1 MEGDTPKLDEPRHTE
16 RRYPEIVVVALI
28 AAVAFLTFYT
38 MFGQWRFTASGQIV
52 AQPTATPVETPEAAS
67 VPTEQPTPQAQPSPT
82 QGPEK
87 VRVANADVPV
97 NMRAK
102 PGTSAEVVVAVP
114 VGTVLEIVG
123 PDQKVDGQIWRNV
136 KDPAGNVGYMLA
148 DFLVPVR

>member
-1 MEGDTPKLDEPRHTE
+1 MEGQTPRLDEPRKAD

-52 AQPTATPVETPEAAS
+52 AQATATPAETPQAAL
-67 VPTEQPTPQAQPSPT
+67 VPSPQPTPRVQPTPT
-82 QGPEK
+82 KGPEK
-87 VRVANADVPV
+87 VKVANADVPV

-102 PGTSAEVVVAVP
+102 PGTSADIVVAVP

-123 PDQKVDGQIWRNV
+123 PDQKVDGQVWRNV
-136 KDPAGNVGYMLA
+136 KDASGNVGYILS